1 MKRFFI
7 WLFSFKSK
15 SKKIM
20 PEIILLVFDA
30 ITTIIPFIFNSYI
43 MQLKF
48 IDIFCRVYI
57 IIMWFI
63 IPLFC
68 IMRIVDIID
77 YRQEKKNLIEKRKYK
92 PIACTIDDIIFWTK
106 NAETPDTIYIEGVKN
121 NTLKL
126 SVDFETVGKNGPFYN
141 KGIFIDGNI
150 VEEENVEKVLI
161 EKCIIVD
168 FCVNVLAF
176 TELNNPTLFQ
186 KTIDELKTTLKL

>member
-30 ITTIIPFIFNSYI
+30 ITTIIPFIFDSFI
-43 MQLKF
+43 VQHKF
-48 IDIFCRVYI
+48 IDVFFRVYI
-57 IIMWFI
+57 SIMWFI

-68 IMRIVDIID
+68 ITRIVDIID
-77 YRQEKKNLIEKRKYK
+77 YRQEKKNLIERKKYK
-92 PIACTIDDIIFWTK
+92 PFSCTTEDILFWIR
-106 NAETPDTIYIEGVKN
+106 NAQTPDTIYIEGTEKKI
-121 NTLKL
+121 LKL
-126 SVDFETVGKNGPFYN
+126 SIDFETVGKNGPFYN

-186 KTIDELKTTLKL
+186 KTIDKLKTTLKS

>member
-68 IMRIVDIID
+68 ILRIVDIID
-77 YRQEKKNLIEKRKYK
+77 YRQEKKNLIERKKYK
-92 PIACTIDDIIFWTK
+92 PIACKIADILFWIR
-106 NAETPDTIYIEGVKN
+106 NAETPDTIYIETIDKKV
-121 NTLKL
+121 LKL
-126 SVDFETVGKNGPFYN
+126 SIAFETVGKNGPFFN
-141 KGIFIDGNI
+141 KGVFIDGNNI
-150 VEEENVEKVLI
+150 NEEEVENLLVK
-161 EKCIIVD
+161 KCIIVD

-186 KTIDELKTTLKL
+186 KTIDKLKTTLKS